1 MVARPQAGATE
12 KGLKMPDPQTDKLNA
27 LIRHLSTAVSD
38 LSDIVLTLSNSMKDL
53 NFVDRD
59 ETQRR
64 VSAIKAVADQ
74 VSADV
79 PPLDKFDDPSLS

>member
-1 MVARPQAGATE
+1 MPDDQTE
-12 KGLKMPDPQTDKLNA
+12 KQNA

-38 LSDIVLTLSNSMKDL
+38 LSDIVLTLSNSIKDL
-53 NFVDRD
+53 NFLDRD

-64 VSAIKAVADQ
+64 VSSVKAVADQ
-74 VSADV
+74 VAADV